1 MRTVRIIRII
11 GVLLGVFILGNILRI
26 WEGPR
31 CGTESL
37 DLSPGRDSLTAYIN
51 IRSGM
56 YTAKGFLTGFQYT
69 LLTGFADSM
78 DRSLGIMG
86 MNRRQDCW
94 TMLSDGL
101 VDIVAVDVSDSIPEP
116 YAGTVSLSMPFR
128 SYAWAVRQDDHALLH
143 QVNMWLGLITK
154 GLEYSD
160 MERRF
165 FRSYDLSSYIENG
178 TRTGRISPYD
188 DIVKR
193 QSRLLGWDWRL
204 LSAVIFKE
212 SRFSMGA
219 RSRRGA
225 VGLMQVKPS
234 TAAVYGVYDLF
245 DPEENV
251 KAGTMFLR
259 QIQKRYTAM
268 GLDSV
273 NVVKFT
279 LAAYNAG
286 ESRIGDCINFTLD
299 QGLDF
304 TDWETVASAIPLMA
318 EPEYYEDAEYLRHGK
333 FRGGE
338 TIRYVRDVLSIYEE
352 YLSVVE

>member
-1 MRTVRIIRII
+1 
-11 GVLLGVFILGNILRI
+11 
-26 WEGPR
+26 
-31 CGTESL
+31 
-37 DLSPGRDSLTAYIN
+37 
-51 IRSGM
+51 M
-56 YTAKGFLTGFQYT
+56 YTTRGFLTGFQYT
-69 LLTGFADSM
+69 LLTGFADSLDCRM
-78 DRSLGIMG
+78 GIVG
-86 MNRRQDCW
+86 TSRHQSCW
-94 TMLSDGL
+94 SMLSDGQ
-101 VDIVAVDVSDSIPEP
+101 VDIVAVHVSDSIPEKH
-116 YAGTVSLSMPFR
+116 AGVVSLSMPFR
-128 SYAWAVRQDDHALLH
+128 DYAWAVRRGDQALLH
-143 QVNMWLGLITK
+143 QVNMWLGLVTR
-154 GLEYSD
+154 GERFAD
-160 MERRF
+160 MECRF
-165 FRSYDLSSYIENG
+165 FRSYDLSPYIKNG
-178 TRTGRISPYD
+178 TKTDRISPYD
-188 DIVKR
+188 EIIRR

-304 TDWETVASAIPLMA
+304 TDWETVAATIPMMA

-333 FRGGE
+333 FHGSE
-338 TIRYVRDVLSIYEE
+338 TIRYVRDVLSKYEE

>member
-1 MRTVRIIRII
+1 MRTVRIAGILF
-11 GVLLGVFILGNILRI
+11 GFFILGNILRI

-37 DLSPGRDSLTAYIN
+37 DLSPGRDSLTACISV
-51 IRSGM
+51 RSGM

-86 MNRRQDCW
+86 MNRRHDCW

-101 VDIVAVDVSDSIPEP
+101 VDIVAVDTSDSIPDP

-128 SYAWAVRQDDHALLH
+128 SYAWAVRHDDHALLH
-143 QVNMWLGLITK
+143 HVNMWLGLITK
-154 GLEYSD
+154 GREYAD

-188 DIVKR
+188 DVVKR

-234 TAAVYGVYDLF
+234 TAAVYGISDLF
-245 DPEENV
+245 SPEENI
-251 KAGTMFLR
+251 KAGTMFLQ
-259 QIQKRYTAM
+259 QIQKRYIAM
-268 GLDSV
+268 GFDSV

-286 ESRIGDCINFTLD
+286 ESRIEDCINFTLD
-299 QGLDF
+299 QGGNF
-304 TDWETVASAIPLMA
+304 TDWEAVARTIPQMA
-318 EPEYYEDAEYLRHGK
+318 DPEYYEDAEYLRHGK
-333 FRGGE
+333 FNGSE
-338 TIRYVRDVLSIYEE
+338 TISYVKDVLSKYEE
-352 YLSVVE
+352 YLSVIE